1 MGFKVGD
8 RVRMIRNTYGNRGK
22 IGTLEKIDTSTMPYC
37 VVFDD
42 GRKEWCYG
50 NEFKFIVTGENDA
63 SVLREFLG
71 TVGVKYR
78 EV

>member
-8 RVRMIRNTYGNRGK
+8 RVRMTRNTYGNRGK

-50 NEFKFIVTGENDA
+50 NEFKLLEEETSNEIQG
-63 SVLREFLG
+63 RRQG
-71 TVGVKYR
+71 
-78 EV
+78 